1 MDASLLSGSIPRPEG
16 KYVSFLYPKLIIGS
30 QVLGSPGGPSRS
42 GPRVGADRVRC
53 QESGNTVGFIR
64 AQRGR
69 ARFFGEYYFIQHRQL
84 FNLAQDISLAVNIF
98 GNYDASVRI

>member
-1 MDASLLSGSIPRPEG
+1 M
-16 KYVSFLYPKLIIGS
+16 
-30 QVLGSPGGPSRS
+30 
-42 GPRVGADRVRC
+42 
-53 QESGNTVGFIR
+53 GFIR

-98 GNYDASVRI
+98 GDYEPAFEFEHEEQDWSPVNWLFLRMLVTIPLCLGYMKAHFLMIN